1 MVLGAS
7 GRTSLKNNNSDPWG
21 GATVNAKVRQVTA
34 FVTFAVAALGAAPSL
49 AQSVGGDAAR
59 VDELV
64 VTAQKREENVQ
75 KIPVAVTAVTGRALE
90 QRGITDVSAFAQ
102 VTSGLQLGQ
111 GTSGVVLPFLRGVGT
126 NASNLGRESSVA
138 IYADG
143 VYFTRLPAGFFSLA
157 NVERVEVLKG
167 PQGTLFGRNS
177 SAGVIQ
183 IITKDPSHTPLLKAN
198 ISYSSYNTVEG
209 TAYGTAGLSDTVALS
224 LSVAA
229 RKQGDGY
236 GVNIPTGHRA
246 NYTDNVVLH
255 SKLLFEPS
263 DETRVTL
270 GGYYTQ
276 TKVGQQ
282 GNTYPGTV
290 AGYLTPPFA
299 PLPPIGF
306 YDQRGDVDS
315 VVKSHAWGASLKVEQ
330 DLGFAQ
336 FTSITAYTR
345 EVESVYDDGDYNP
358 RADFLFVAHGYVN
371 QFTQEL
377 QLSAP
382 KESAVQWIMGLYYY
396 NAFTRYD
403 KAELTSPSGGLAAIY
418 GPGLNA
424 FAHTRSKSIAPF
436 AQATYEILPHLR
448 LTGGLRYTVDDTG
461 ADGRVDLNL
470 SPPLTVIAPGPADFK
485 TRKFTFKAA
494 ADYQFTDMVMGYAS
508 FSRGYKSGGFN
519 LVVYDPRPARPEVLD
534 AYEIGL
540 KSDLLDRRLRLNASV
555 FQYNIDSPQ
564 VQLQSGTT
572 VVTSN
577 AGSSRVKGAEIEV
590 QAAVAHDFNLRF
602 SATYL
607 DSKYLSYGTLD
618 ALGNVINGAPSAP
631 QNPVSPYGTISP
643 LRSIIANGNDTPQA
657 PRLTVNAGLD
667 YAVDTSM
674 GRVFFAVD
682 YYYNDGFYWEPDNFL
697 RQKSYGLLNGR
708 VKLQPTEHLAV
719 SLWGKNLTDEHYV
732 SQAVSQEGPA
742 GYPYLAAPPRTYG
755 VSLDW
760 QF

>member
-1 MVLGAS
+1 MIPGENQ
-7 GRTSLKNNNSDPWG
+7 TEKDNNYDPWG
-21 GATVNAKVRQVTA
+21 GLAVNTPFRQA
-34 FVTFAVAALGAAPSL
+34 AALATFSLASLVAAPSL
-49 AQSVGGDAAR
+49 AQTVGDGPAV

-64 VTAQKREENVQ
+64 VTAQKRSENIQ
-75 KIPVAVTAVTGRALE
+75 KIPVAVTAITGRSLE
-90 QRGITDVSAFAQ
+90 QRGITDISAFAQ
-102 VTSGLQLGQ
+102 VTSGLQLSP

-138 IYADG
+138 VYVDG
-143 VYFTRLPAGFFSLA
+143 VYFTRLPVGFFSLA

-198 ISYSSYNTVEG
+198 ISYGNYNTVEG
-209 TAYGTAGLSDTVALS
+209 TAYGTTGLSDTVAVGV
-224 LSVAA
+224 SVAV

-246 NYTDNVVLH
+246 NYTDNFVLH
-255 SKLLFEPS
+255 SKLLFEPR
-263 DETRVTL
+263 DGTRVTL
-270 GGYYTQ
+270 GGYYTD

-290 AGYLTPPFA
+290 AGFLTPPFA

-306 YDQRGDVDS
+306 YDQRNDVDS
-315 VVKSHAWGASLKVEQ
+315 VVKSHAWGLSLKVEQ

-336 FTSITAYTR
+336 FTSITAYTK
-345 EVESVYDDGDYNP
+345 EIESVYDDGDYSP

-371 QFTQEL
+371 QVTQEL
-377 QLSAP
+377 QLAAP
-382 KESAVQWIMGLYYY
+382 NDSAVKWIVGLYYY

-424 FAHTRSKSIAPF
+424 FAQTRSKSIAPF
-436 AQATYEILPHLR
+436 VQATYEILPHLH
-448 LTGGLRYTVDDTG
+448 LTGGLRYTVDDTS

-470 SPPLTVIAPGPADFK
+470 SPPLTIIAPGPASFK
-485 TRKFTFKAA
+485 YRKFTFKAA
-494 ADYQFTDMVMGYAS
+494 VDYQFTDTVLGYVS

-534 AYEIGL
+534 AYEVGF
-540 KSDLLDRRLRLNASV
+540 KSDLLDRRLRLNVSA
-555 FQYNIDSPQ
+555 FQYNIESPQ

-577 AGSSRVKGAEIEV
+577 AGSSRVKGAEVEV
-590 QAAVAHDFNLRF
+590 QASLARNFNARL
-602 SATYL
+602 SATFL
-607 DSKYLSYGTLD
+607 DSKYRSYGMLD
-618 ALGNVINGAPSAP
+618 ALGNVVDGAPSAP
-631 QNPVSPYGTISP
+631 QNPISPFGTISP
-643 LRSIIANGNDTPQA
+643 LRSIIANGHQTPQA
-657 PRLTVNAGLD
+657 PRLTLSAGLD
-667 YAVDTSM
+667 YAVDTPI
-674 GRVFFAVD
+674 GRAFFAVD

-697 RQKSYGLLNGR
+697 RQKSYGLLSAR
-708 VKLQPTEHLAV
+708 VKLQPTDHLSV

-755 VSLDW
+755 VTLDL